1 MRTFS
6 RTALN
11 CLGLATIAACLNSC
25 STVAPS
31 SKSFRSSFLPPVP
44 AAAGA
49 SVMVEP
55 PPAIAPVV
63 YSGSVPNLAIPQVPP
78 RPTQADARL
87 RRAEDRVKEGKK
99 LYQAGDREGAR
110 KLFDQALDMVL
121 NASDEPSNQPT
132 FDKRFEDLVQAIY
145 RIDVNGI
152 LEEASNQ
159 EPQFDKAPIDDIRTL
174 TFPID
179 PRIKNQVSAELAATT
194 SQLPL
199 EMSDA
204 VLGFIN
210 YFSGE
215 RGKKTL
221 VAGLKRMG
229 RYKPMISRILDEEG
243 VPQEL
248 IYLAQAESGFLPRA
262 MSNMAAVGM
271 WQFIKFRGNEYGLKQ
286 TAYTD
291 ERMDPEMA
299 TRAAARHLR
308 DLYHQFG
315 DWYLAIAAYNCGPG
329 NVDRAIVRT
338 GYADIW
344 ELRKRGVLPLETSN
358 YVPIILAMT
367 IMAKNPKDYGIEDV
381 EFDPALEYDTVLA
394 DATTHLPLIAD
405 ASSTSIGDIKEL
417 NPSLI
422 GNQVPTGYPIRVPK
436 GKLTQVATA
445 LRNVPDEKR
454 ATWRLH
460 RAEDG
465 DTLTSIAKRYNA
477 NVTALE
483 SANTQIVANV
493 EPGDFVVVP
502 AVPVVI
508 AAVRPSGYY
517 YRGRWVAT
525 KAPARAVARGNAYAK
540 RAAPIASKSL
550 AKQAPV
556 RKTTVAAA
564 KAPVKAKAPVRKA
577 SAVTTGNKS
586 AAKRA

>member
-11 CLGLATIAACLNSC
+11 CLGLATIAACLNGC

-44 AAAGA
+44 AAAGV
-49 SVMVEP
+49 SVAVEA
-55 PPAIAPVV
+55 PPAISPVV
-63 YSGSVPNLAIPQVPP
+63 YSASLPNLAIPQVPP
-78 RPTQADARL
+78 RPTQADGRL
-87 RRAEDRVKEGKK
+87 RRAEDRLKEGKK

-110 KLFDQALDMVL
+110 RLFDQALDMVL
-121 NASDEPSNQPT
+121 NASDEPSNQPS

-145 RIDVNGI
+145 RIDVNGTI
-152 LEEASNQ
+152 EEASNQ

-174 TFPID
+174 TFPMD
-179 PRIKNQVSAELAATT
+179 PRIKNQVNAELAATT

-221 VAGLKRMG
+221 IAGLKRMG

-271 WQFIKFRGNEYGLKQ
+271 WQFIKLRGNEYGLKQ
-286 TAYTD
+286 TSYTD

-381 EFDPALEYDTVLA
+381 ELDPALEYDTILA

-405 ASSTSIGDIKEL
+405 ASGASIADIKDL

-422 GNQVPTGYPIRVPK
+422 GNQVPTGHPIRVPK

-445 LRNVPDEKR
+445 LRNVPDDKR
-454 ATWRLH
+454 ASWRLH

-465 DTLTSIAKRYNA
+465 DTLTSIAKRFNA

-483 SANTQIVANV
+483 TANTQIVASV

-525 KAPARAVARGNAYAK
+525 KAPVRPVVARGNASSVK
-540 RAAPIASKSL
+540 RATPSA
-550 AKQAPV
+550 AKPGPV
-556 RKTTVAAA
+556 RKTTVAA
-564 KAPVKAKAPVRKA
+564 KQPVKAKTPVRKA
-577 SAVTTGNKS
+577 AANTTGSK
-586 AAKRA
+586 ATAKRA

>member
-6 RTALN
+6 LTALN
-11 CLGLATIAACLNSC
+11 CLSLAVAVCCTGC
-25 STVAPS
+25 STLTPS
-31 SKSFRSSFLPPVP
+31 TKSFRSSFLPPSP
-44 AAAGA
+44 AAASSA
-49 SVMVEP
+49 SVPMEAP
-55 PPAIAPVV
+55 PIIAPVM
-63 YSGSVPNLAIPQVPP
+63 YSGSVPNLAVPQFPP
-78 RPTQADARL
+78 RPTQADTRL
-87 RRAEDRVKEGKK
+87 RRAEDRFKEGKK
-99 LYQAGDREGAR
+99 LYLAGDREGAR
-110 KLFDQALDMVL
+110 KLFDQALDMIL
-121 NASDEPSNQPT
+121 NASDQPTNQPT

-145 RIDVNGI
+145 RIDVGGI
-152 LEEASNQ
+152 TEDAANQ
-159 EPQFDKAPIDDIRTL
+159 EPQFDKAPIDDIRSL
-174 TFPID
+174 TFPMD
-179 PRIKNQVSAELAATT
+179 PRIKNKVTAELGATS

-210 YFSGE
+210 YFSGD
-215 RGKKTL
+215 RGKRTL
-221 VAGLKRMG
+221 IAGLKRMG

-271 WQFIKFRGNEYGLKQ
+271 WQFVKFRGNEYGLKQ

-308 DLYHQFG
+308 DLYGQFG

-329 NVDRAIVRT
+329 TVDRAIVRT

-381 EFDPALEYDTVLA
+381 EFDPSLEYDTVLA
-394 DATTHLPLIAD
+394 DSLTHLPLVAD
-405 ASSTSIGDIKEL
+405 AAGATLSDIKEL

-422 GNQVPTGYPIRVPK
+422 GNHIPSGHPIRVPR
-436 GKLTQVATA
+436 GKLTQVAMA
-445 LRNVPDEKR
+445 IKNVPEDKR
-454 ATWRLH
+454 STWRLH

-465 DTLTSIAKRYNA
+465 DTLTGIAKRYNA
-477 NVTALE
+477 NATALE
-483 SANTQIVANV
+483 MANPQIVSSV

-502 AVPVVI
+502 AVPVVVM
-508 AAVRPSGYY
+508 AARPAGYY

-525 KAPARAVARGNAYAK
+525 KPVAQVVRGNAYAK
-540 RAAPIASKSL
+540 RAVPSTMAKS
-550 AKQAPV
+550 APV
-556 RKTTVAAA
+556 RKAPTAVAKTA
-564 KAPVKAKAPVRKA
+564 VKAKAPIRKA
-577 SAVTTGNKS
+577 AAVTTGKRP
-586 AAKRA
+586 APKRA